1 MKRLLLPVLIA
12 KNGVKKVQNFTYVL
26 ILDIK
31 VFCLNT
37 FVEKE
42 VNLSSVLKHMVESQ
56 TSFLAV

>member
-12 KNGVKKVQNFTYVL
+12 KKGVKKVQNFTYVL

-31 VFCLNT
+31 IFCLNM

-42 VNLSSVLKHMVESQ
+42 VNFSTVLKHMVESQ
-56 TSFLAV
+56 TSFVAA